1 MFMEYVIDGTDKVMG
16 RVASQAAKAL
26 LNEDK
31 VSIVN
36 AEGIVITG
44 HVRDLTEKY
53 KRLIELK
60 DKANPEHSPYW
71 PRRPDMFV
79 KRVVRGMLPY
89 KKPKGKTAF
98 KRLRVYV
105 GFPDELKKVKALKV
119 DSKKPNEIFERTI
132 TVKELTTKL
141 GYNKEE

>member
-1 MFMEYVIDGTDKVMG
+1 MEYLIDGTNKVMG
-16 RVASQAAKAL
+16 RVASQTAKL
-26 LNEDK
+26 LLSEHS
-31 VSIVN
+31 VVLVN
-36 AEGIVITG
+36 ADKLVVTG

-79 KRVVRGMLPY
+79 KRVIRGMLPY
-89 KKPKGKTAF
+89 KKPKGKSAF

-105 GFPDELKKVKALKV
+105 GFPEELRKMKPHDVE
-119 DSKKPNEIFERTI
+119 SKTPNEIFERTI
-132 TVKELTTKL
+132 TVKDLTEKL
-141 GYNKEE
+141 GYKR